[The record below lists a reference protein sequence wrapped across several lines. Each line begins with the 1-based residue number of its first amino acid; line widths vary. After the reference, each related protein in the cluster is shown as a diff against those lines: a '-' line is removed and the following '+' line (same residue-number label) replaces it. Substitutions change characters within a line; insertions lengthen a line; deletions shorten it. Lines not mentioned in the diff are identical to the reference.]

1 MKTRLIGA
9 TLLLTGIAGLSTIAS
24 AATGKIPS
32 QACFNSFKATITSV
46 NPGQIRFINNG
57 VMDSESEY
65 TAGIYRYDL
74 AAYDASGALVASAT
88 CKAREQDT
96 IVAFVSEHVDFR
108 GAMLAH
114 R

>member
-1 MKTRLIGA
+1 MKTQLIAA
-9 TLLLTGIAGLSTIAS
+9 TLMLTGIAGLPTIAS
-24 AATGKIPS
+24 ADTGRIPS
-32 QACFNSFKATITSV
+32 PACFNSFKATITSLD
-46 NPGQIRFINNG
+46 PHQIRFINNG
-57 VMDSESEY
+57 VMDTEGEY
-65 TAGIYRYDL
+65 AAGVYRYDL

-96 IVAFVSEHVDFR
+96 IIAFVSERVDSG